1 MADLT
6 PLRILIEISLAV
18 LALFVGLA
26 LPSAGVSFF
35 ERVEKWGW
43 ALARKKTTSIVCIGL
58 AAPLI
63 RLAALPWAPIPLPA
77 IHDEFSFLL
86 AGDTFASGRLANP
99 THPMWVHFETF
110 HVDQK
115 PTYMSMYPPAQGM
128 FLALG
133 KVLFGHPWF
142 GVCVSVGLMCAAITW
157 MLYGWLPPG
166 WAFLGGVIAVSRL
179 GITSYFMNSYWG
191 GAPAA
196 LGGALVLGALPR
208 LRRRPRAG
216 MAAILAIG
224 LAILANSRPFEGLL
238 VGIPVLVSL
247 LVWFCGRHAMPL
259 RALLARVAVPIS
271 ALLVITALSMGYYN
285 WRVFGNPLTMPYQ
298 VNRAA
303 YAVSPVFI
311 WESPYREPVYRH
323 KVLHDFFVHSELA
336 AFEKA
341 RTPAGFLD
349 ENAKKLLFL
358 LFFYGTPTAAIAAIM
373 FPGVLRDR
381 HIRILLWIGVF
392 FLTGSLVNAFF
403 HGHYFAPVASLFYAV
418 LLQSMR
424 HLRLWKPG
432 RQPVGL
438 FMVRAIPAVCFLI
451 CGLQLF
457 CMPLTTTTGL
467 ARAEMQRRLEQIP
480 GRHLVIVRYAAER
493 DPDPMHSFEWVFNA
507 ADIDAARVVWARD
520 MGPRDNAELIE
531 YFKDRSVWL
540 LEPDKSSVQIQLYSK
555 DPY

>member
-133 KVLFGHPWF
+133 QRIFGNPWY
-142 GVCVSVGLMCAAITW
+142 GVWLSVGLMCAAIAW

-166 WAFLGGVIAVSRL
+166 WAFLGASLAVLRL
-179 GITSYFMNSYWG
+179 GITSYWMNSYWG

-196 LGGALVLGALPR
+196 IGGALLLGALPR
-208 LRRRPRAG
+208 LVRRPRARN
-216 MAAILAIG
+216 AAIFAVG
-224 LAILANSRPFEGLL
+224 LAVLANSRPFEGFLL
-238 VGIPVLVSL
+238 ALPAVVYLAMWLFGKHSPKLSVLMARVVLPISL
-247 LVWFCGRHAMPL
+247 L
-259 RALLARVAVPIS
+259 LL
-271 ALLVITALSMGYYN
+271 ITALSIGYYN

-311 WESPYREPVYRH
+311 WQSPYREPIYRH
-323 KVLHDFFVHSELA
+323 KVLHDFFVYSELQ

-341 RTPAGFLD
+341 RTVAGFLD
-349 ENAKKLLFL
+349 ENLKKLLFL
-358 LFFYGTPTAAIAAIM
+358 LLFYGTPVAAIAAITV
-373 FPGVLRDR
+373 PKVLRDR
-381 HIRILLWIGVF
+381 RVRPLVLTGVF
-392 FLTGSLVNAFF
+392 FVLGSLVNAFF
-403 HGHYFAPVASLFYAV
+403 HGHYFGPATGLLYV
-418 LLQSMR
+418 LLIQAMR
-424 HLRLWKPG
+424 HLRFWTPG
-432 RQPVGL
+432 GQPVGV
-438 FMVRAIPAVCFLI
+438 FMVRAIPAVCVVI

-457 CMPLTTTTGL
+457 GTPLVSTGGRQ
-467 ARAEMQRRLEQIP
+467 RAEMVRQLERVS
-480 GRHLVIVRYAAER
+480 GRHLVIVRYSPDR
-493 DPDPMHSFEWVFNA
+493 QPDPMHSFEWVFNA
-507 ADIDAARVVWARD
+507 ANIDASPVVWARD
-520 MGPRDNAELIE
+520 MGPQRNQELLE
-531 YFKDRSVWL
+531 YFKDRKVWL
-540 LEPDKSSVQIQLYSK
+540 LEPDQVPIRIQPYSEK
-555 DPY
+555 TH